1 MYKFQSIFCWISS
14 LHKFQRIFFTRTSFK
29 VFFKI
34 SSLHKFQRFF
44 LVAQVSKVFLKVC
57 AWTKISFWM
66 FCSHKFLIIFQ
77 GISLLILSLHKY
89 QMTFGFKSTVKV
101 CFLINFDNFWEVFEH
116 TVLFY
121 WESPKPCLYSKM
133 ALFMISWQ
141 IFKLLLQLSPLN
153 SYLPY
158 LRAFQWGNVWPYG
171 LVRKVLNS
179 QKAQNSFL

>member
-1 MYKFQSIFCWISS
+1 MHLCWENFKQNYKKFWQDLHNIKKYDSKICITFFLKS
-14 LHKFQRIFFTRTSFK
+14 HKF
-29 VFFKI
+29 
-34 SSLHKFQRFF
+34 F
-44 LVAQVSKVFLKVC
+44 LAQVSKDFLFEFLPCISFKGFLKKVF
-57 AWTKISFWM
+57 AYTKISFCM

-121 WESPKPCLYSKM
+121 WESPKPCLCSKM
-133 ALFMISWQ
+133 ALFMMFWQ

-158 LRAFQWGNVWPYG
+158 LRAFQ
-171 LVRKVLNS
+171 
-179 QKAQNSFL
+179 

>member
-1 MYKFQSIFCWISS
+1 MHYIFLKIPE
-14 LHKFQRIFFTRTSFK
+14 IFPCTSFK
-29 VFFKI
+29 GFFFEFLPCI
-34 SSLHKFQRFF
+34 SFKGFF
-44 LVAQVSKVFLKVC
+44 LLAQVSKVFFKVFAC
-57 AWTKISFWM
+57 TKISFWM

-121 WESPKPCLYSKM
+121 WESPKPCLCSKI
-133 ALFMISWQ
+133 ALFMMFWQ

>member
-1 MYKFQSIFCWISS
+1 
-14 LHKFQRIFFTRTSFK
+14 
-29 VFFKI
+29 
-34 SSLHKFQRFF
+34 
-44 LVAQVSKVFLKVC
+44 
-57 AWTKISFWM
+57 M

-77 GISLLILSLHKY
+77 EISLLILSLHKY
-89 QMTFGFKSTVKV
+89 QITFGFKSTVKV

-121 WESPKPCLYSKM
+121 WESPKPCLCSKM
-133 ALFMISWQ
+133 ALFMMFWQ

-179 QKAQNSFL
+179 QKAQNSFLWSARSKTPVLILVHYGLNASFDFCALWVHAILCNSMRTGWPIPFEPLFNS